1 MHIPFVYKK
10 YIIDYFN
17 ENKKSLLI
25 YLIIIF
31 ILYPIESILVSKVKA
46 NLFTSLDF
54 SKNNSKSFFQNPIF
68 KSIIILCVVYLII
81 IILNTII
88 KYLSSNLYNT
98 YSSFISKE
106 IFEKTISNYQEQYE
120 DIKIGKYITR
130 LSNLTNELK
139 SFLRHILSSLLIEFI
154 IMTFISFY
162 LLTINTKIGIVIII
176 TYILFG
182 VTSYFYSQYIIKK
195 STEEAELLSDINE
208 NISDNL
214 SNLMNIYINN
224 EHETEIEKY
233 KNSSDSYS
241 NKLKNVENIANFYVV
256 CMNILALT
264 AFFIIMFILFNE
276 YKDKKVDKNLFIFI
290 VGLITIYLVSFYKLN
305 KESAFMFYK
314 IGNINSYNSFVESI
328 SKNTDN
334 NMQNYNKLKNI
345 DFNGGILL
353 SNISFKYNSDNDL
366 DSNDF
371 IFNNFTLHIGSN
383 KITGILGSSGS
394 GKTTLSKLIM
404 KLYKL
409 NSGQIL
415 INNVDIQYIDTN
427 YLRSNIVYVNQRTTL
442 YSKTVIENIM
452 YGNNYLSEADVL
464 RFMKR
469 YDLLD
474 IYSRLDKGIYSE
486 CGVGGSFLS
495 IGMQKI
501 IILLRAILKSNYK
514 IIIFD
519 EPLAGI
525 DKNNRIKIIEMIKDI
540 SKNRTV
546 IIITHDEDILPICDS
561 ITRL

>member
-1 MHIPFVYKK
+1 MYIPFVYKK

-54 SKNNSKSFFQNPIF
+54 SKNSSKSYFQNPIF
-68 KSIIILCVVYLII
+68 KSIIILCLVYLII
-81 IILNTII
+81 IVLNTII

-139 SFLRHILSSLLIEFI
+139 SFLRHILGILLIEFI

-162 LLTINTKIGIVIII
+162 LLTINTKIGIVIIV
-176 TYILFG
+176 TYLFFG
-182 VTSYFYSQYIIKK
+182 VTTYFYSQYIIKK
-195 STEEAELLSDINE
+195 STEEAELLLEINE
-208 NISDNL
+208 NVSDNL

-224 EHETEIEKY
+224 EHENEIEKY
-233 KNSSDSYS
+233 KNSSESYS
-241 NKLKNVENIANFYVV
+241 NTSKKVENITNFYVV

-276 YKDKKVDKNLFIFI
+276 YQDKKVDKNLFIFI

-328 SKNTDN
+328 SKNIDN
-334 NMQNYNKLKNI
+334 NMQNNNKLKEI
-345 DFNGGILL
+345 DFDGGILL
-353 SNISFKYNSDNDL
+353 SNISFKYNSDND
-366 DSNDF
+366 F
-371 IFNNFTLHIGSN
+371 IFNNFTLNIESN
-383 KITGILGSSGS
+383 KITGIMGSSGS

-409 NSGQIL
+409 NNGQIL

-427 YLRSNIVYVNQRTTL
+427 YLRSNIVYVNQKTTL

-452 YGNNYLSEADVL
+452 YGNNHLKEADVL

-474 IYSRLDKGIYSE
+474 IYSKLDKGIYSD

-501 IILLRAILKSNYK
+501 IILLRAILKPNYK

-525 DKNNRIKIIEMIKDI
+525 DKNNRMKIIKMIKDI
-540 SKNRTV
+540 SNNRTV

>member
-1 MHIPFVYKK
+1 MYIPFVYKK

-25 YLIIIF
+25 YLLVIF

-54 SKNNSKSFFQNPIF
+54 SKNNSKSYFQNPIL
-68 KSIIILCVVYLII
+68 KSIIILCLVYLII

-139 SFLRHILSSLLIEFI
+139 SFLRHVLSSLLIEFI

-162 LLTINTKIGIVIII
+162 LLTINTKIGIVIIV
-176 TYILFG
+176 TYLFFG

-195 STEEAELLSDINE
+195 STEEAELLLDINE
-208 NISDNL
+208 NVSDNL

-224 EHETEIEKY
+224 EHENEIEKY

-241 NKLKNVENIANFYVV
+241 NISKKVENITNFYVV

-276 YKDKKVDKNLFIFI
+276 YQDKNVDKNLFIFI

-328 SKNTDN
+328 SKNMDN
-334 NMQNYNKLKNI
+334 NMKNCNKLKDI
-345 DFNGGILL
+345 DFDGGILL
-353 SNISFKYNSDNDL
+353 SNISFKYNSDND
-366 DSNDF
+366 NDF
-371 IFNNFTLHIGSN
+371 IFNNFTLNIESN
-383 KITGILGSSGS
+383 KITGIMGSSGS

-409 NSGQIL
+409 NNGQIL
-415 INNVDIQYIDTN
+415 INNIDIQHIDTN
-427 YLRSNIVYVNQRTTL
+427 YLRSNIVYVNQKTTL

-452 YGNNYLSEADVL
+452 YGNNHLKEADVL

-474 IYSRLDKGIYSE
+474 IYSKLDKGIYSD
-486 CGVGGSFLS
+486 CGVSGSFLS

-501 IILLRAILKSNYK
+501 IILLRAILKPNYK

-525 DKNNRIKIIEMIKDI
+525 DKNNRMKIIKMIKDI